1 MRQFPMPKQ
10 DKESPTTGLSRNEAS
25 GIPASSSG
33 GENVSREKVT
43 DKRLRRDI
51 RIPDMD
57 MWAKIDRIMEE
68 PQYAKSF
75 NKVINAALYYGLDK
89 LMRRLFETEETVES
103 AQVADKEY
111 IRRVDGV
118 NETYFLEIARL
129 LKDVIV
135 NVTINKSLLSSL
147 FKYLSSIQR

>member
-1 MRQFPMPKQ
+1 
-10 DKESPTTGLSRNEAS
+10 
-25 GIPASSSG
+25 
-33 GENVSREKVT
+33 
-43 DKRLRRDI
+43 
-51 RIPDMD
+51 MD

-75 NKVINAALYYGLDK
+75 NKVINAALYYGLDE

-103 AQVADKEY
+103 AQVADKQY

-129 LKDVIV
+129 LKEVIV

-147 FKYLSSIQR
+147 FKYLFVVKTIIP

>member
-1 MRQFPMPKQ
+1 
-10 DKESPTTGLSRNEAS
+10 
-25 GIPASSSG
+25 
-33 GENVSREKVT
+33 
-43 DKRLRRDI
+43 
-51 RIPDMD
+51 

-75 NKVINAALYYGLDK
+75 NKVINAALYYGLDE

-103 AQVADKEY
+103 AQVADKQY

-129 LKDVIV
+129 LKEVIV

-147 FKYLSSIQR
+147 FKYLFVVKTIIP

>member
-1 MRQFPMPKQ
+1 
-10 DKESPTTGLSRNEAS
+10 
-25 GIPASSSG
+25 
-33 GENVSREKVT
+33 
-43 DKRLRRDI
+43 
-51 RIPDMD
+51 
-57 MWAKIDRIMEE
+57 MWAKIGRIMEE

-75 NKVINAALYYGLDK
+75 NKVINAALYYGLDE

-103 AQVADKEY
+103 AQVADKQY

-129 LKDVIV
+129 LKEVIV